1 MYSVAIDGPA
11 GSGKS
16 TVAKMLAKELDI
28 SYIDTGAMYRAIAYK
43 AKKNSAITEEDIKKL
58 LIETDIDYKDG
69 KIYLDGDD
77 ISENIRTE
85 EISKMASD
93 ISKYKFVREFLVFI
107 QQKIAKKISV
117 VMEGRDIG
125 TVVLKDAKY
134 KFFLTATVDIRAKRR
149 YEQLLK
155 KGEIADFEMIRED
168 LINRDYNDSHR
179 ENSPL
184 KKADDAYLVDNSNLD
199 LRQTLDYMLDII
211 RGKNVL

>member
-149 YEQLLK
+149 YEQLLE

>member
-69 KIYLDGDD
+69 KIYLDGDN

-85 EISKMASD
+85 EISKIASD

-149 YEQLLK
+149 YEQLLE